1 MSASGT
7 KLTSGYGH
15 RSAQG
20 EDRGLRIQ
28 AWRYSQ
34 QSAAPHRA
42 QAETIIDGDYG
53 HARGLGFCGT
63 GSSGKFSEWHFFSYS
78 SLSFLACALSD

>member
-1 MSASGT
+1 MSAFGT

-28 AWRYSQ
+28 LGQ
-34 QSAAPHRA
+34 L
-42 QAETIIDGDYG
+42 GDIRSNPPRLI
-53 HARGLGFCGT
+53 AREP
-63 GSSGKFSEWHFFSYS
+63 KQ
-78 SLSFLACALSD
+78 